1 VTKLKGGIIYFGS
14 WFQRCQSMVLAPLI
28 WACDETD
35 HYGGGGAVKQ
45 SCSVHVVQEAER
57 KGEKGQGQDKLFKVI
72 SPQ

>member
-1 VTKLKGGIIYFGS
+1 
-14 WFQRCQSMVLAPLI
+14 MVLAPLI

-35 HYGGGGAVKQ
+35 HYGGRGAVKQ